1 MAFNE
6 LRRQC
11 AFSLKERAISG
22 LASFL
27 VSEAFSDALQ
37 DLQYV
42 KKQIFTNTVTRFAAD
57 LAEELVFEGIMEVCQ
72 FSYPPT
78 PASLQGR
85 SFHCEDRVVKS
96 YARDLS
102 ESVIQEAFIELS
114 QVDVTFTTKAAVSV
128 SQKTSSL

>member
-1 MAFNE
+1 MAW
-6 LRRQC
+6 
-11 AFSLKERAISG
+11 
-22 LASFL
+22 ASFL
-27 VSEAFSDALQ
+27 VSEAFSNALK

-42 KKQIFTNTVTRFAAD
+42 KKQTFTNTVTRFAAD
-57 LAEELVFEGIMEVCQ
+57 LAEELILKASWKCV
-72 FSYPPT
+72 SSRDPPT

-85 SFHCEDRVVKS
+85 PFHYEDRVVKS

-128 SQKTSSL
+128 SPENIKFVSTEDVVSAT